1 MIEQSI
7 LKRLADKRA
16 ALVDMESHWQQSKPY
31 ALPVVE
37 KLAALGSEPYVY
49 SSNLV
54 YAALTG
60 DVHILT
66 DAIRALRTGGFKAS
80 YGEKPERKSATF
92 TAIYKHPEAKLGILL
107 AFSSSVC
114 RRIKVG
120 TKTETVDVYEV
131 QCGESDE
138 FKAEGAVDNVVDD
151 LPF

>member
-7 LKRLADKRA
+7 LQRLADKRA
-16 ALVDMESHWQQSKPY
+16 ALVDMESYWLQSKSY

-49 SSNLV
+49 GTDFL
-54 YAALTG
+54 YASLTG
-60 DVHILT
+60 DVHTLT

-80 YGEKPERKSATF
+80 NGEKPERKSATF

-114 RRIKVG
+114 RRVKVG

-138 FKAEGAVDNVVDD
+138 FKAEGVETAVDDM
-151 LPF
+151 PF

>member
-49 SSNLV
+49 SSDLV

-66 DAIRALRTGGFKAS
+66 DAIRALRVGGFKS
-80 YGEKPERKSATF
+80 SEKPERKSPTF
-92 TAIYKHPEAKLGILL
+92 TSVFTHPDAKLRILL

-138 FKAEGAVDNVVDD
+138 FQAEGKTEVADD
-151 LPF
+151 VPF